1 MDRACNLNR
10 GDLAC
15 GGAGLLIW
23 WIPTVILVAAAFSN
37 SSLLVVIW
45 PTLLAWMGGACLVNA
60 KRCGRRHCYLTGP
73 FFLVLAVVSLL
84 YGLQILDLGVYGWK
98 TLAGILLVGSC
109 ALTCLP
115 EWIWGRYLAAGPS
128 RQPSEK

>member
-1 MDRACNLNR
+1 
-10 GDLAC
+10 
-15 GGAGLLIW
+15 
-23 WIPTVILVAAAFSN
+23 
-37 SSLLVVIW
+37 
-45 PTLLAWMGGACLVNA
+45 MGGACLVNA

-73 FFLVLAVVSLL
+73 FFLVPAVVSLL